1 MPRPLTTVGML
12 PAKHHAANRAN
23 KAPATAIISQSF
35 APATGMSCSR
45 LSGDENLSSACCRN
59 SLLFGSAISAC
70 PQAPL
75 NPVET
80 RARHGDIVESI
91 EVYLIGAIGNGL
103 SAKCGVRGAEPLGEE
118 HRERAVKA
126 SGETRV
132 FGEFGVQTPARN
144 VEHERML

>member
-1 MPRPLTTVGML
+1 MMPRPLTTVGML

-80 RARHGDIVESI
+80 GTRHRDIVESI
-91 EVYLIGAIGNGL
+91 EIYLICAIGNGF
-103 SAKCGVRGAEPLGEE
+103 SGERAVRGAKPLGEK
-118 HRERAVKA
+118 H
-126 SGETRV
+126 
-132 FGEFGVQTPARN
+132 
-144 VEHERML
+144 